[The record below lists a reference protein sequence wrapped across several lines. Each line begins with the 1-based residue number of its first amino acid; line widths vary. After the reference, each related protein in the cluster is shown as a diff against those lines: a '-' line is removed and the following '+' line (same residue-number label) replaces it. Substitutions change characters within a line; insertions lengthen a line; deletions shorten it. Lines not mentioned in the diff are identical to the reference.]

1 MEISSVLFRARFD
14 VIACATAA
22 EGLALFKHAPFSALV
37 VDYQLADMGGVDFI
51 HECAKQGLSPASIMT
66 MSKGEIPAAVQ
77 ALREGIS
84 DFLPEPYDHRLA
96 QSLRRVLREAANQDG
111 PDRDACA

>member
-1 MEISSVLFRARFD
+1 
-14 VIACATAA
+14 
-22 EGLALFKHAPFSALV
+22 
-37 VDYQLADMGGVDFI
+37 MGGVEFVQK
-51 HECAKQGLSPASIMT
+51 CTKQGSSPASIMT

-96 QSLRRVLREAANQDG
+96 QALRRALREAANING
-111 PDRDACA
+111 PAGDARA